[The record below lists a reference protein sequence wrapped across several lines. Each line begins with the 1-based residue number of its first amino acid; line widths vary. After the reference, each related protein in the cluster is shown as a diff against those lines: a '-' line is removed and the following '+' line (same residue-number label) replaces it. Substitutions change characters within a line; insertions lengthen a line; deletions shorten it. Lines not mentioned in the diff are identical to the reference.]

1 MVLLTKYS
9 SGDQI
14 KKNEIGEACSIY
26 GEEEMCKQGSGGE
39 TWEKET
45 TWKIQVKMEG
55 KY

>member
-39 TWEKET
+39 T
-45 TWKIQVKMEG
+45 
-55 KY
+55 